1 MCKSV
6 ISKLSASLAKP
17 TNSASK
23 SVNYKLLKAFLRSSS
38 CFDFFHGS
46 MHGGE
51 NLSIVLAEVNA
62 CSLFALCFEKLQFNH
77 R

>member
-17 TNSASK
+17 ANSASQVCK
-23 SVNYKLLKAFLRSSS
+23 LKAFLRLSS

-46 MHGGE
+46 MHGAE